1 MTVTRISR
9 EVPERYTGHSG
20 DVKPTTGVGAGST
33 FLELDTGAKYI
44 WVNGTW
50 EEDLTL
56 IYAFS
61 QALKQQ

>member
-1 MTVTRISR
+1 MTVTRIYKNNDDY
-9 EVPERYTGHSG
+9 VGHSG
-20 DVKPTTGVGAGST
+20 DVKPLTGIGAGT
-33 FLELDTGAKYI
+33 KFTEIDTGAVFI
-44 WVNGTW
+44 WVDGTW